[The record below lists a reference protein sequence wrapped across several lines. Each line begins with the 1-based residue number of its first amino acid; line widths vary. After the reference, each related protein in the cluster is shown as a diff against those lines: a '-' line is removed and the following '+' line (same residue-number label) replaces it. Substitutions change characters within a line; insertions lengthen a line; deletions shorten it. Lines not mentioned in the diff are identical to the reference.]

1 MNTTTYDTIG
11 SYQFTDS
18 NIGQP
23 DGTIFINS
31 AAHEQVT
38 AKNTQDF
45 ISKEISNLSI

>member
-1 MNTTTYDTIG
+1 MNTTTYDMIG

-31 AAHEQVT
+31 AAHEQV
-38 AKNTQDF
+38 KGSF
-45 ISKEISNLSI
+45 ILQRKRYRFQMGS